1 MDLITYLKNIYG
13 YDTPIFLKDLRI
25 GRKSKTAI
33 KQELYRACM
42 RGEIKRE
49 APGIF
54 YFENTNSVFP
64 DEGLGFED
72 ILEAKYICHSAA
84 SDEERWLFVNGY
96 YSGHTFLNQI
106 GLSTQVP
113 AIREITTNNTSCNKR
128 TININGRTAII
139 RKSKTNVDFRNW
151 EILQFLDMF
160 HFLNVEEVK
169 ANEQLL
175 INYINQKSFLRCDL
189 DKYIGL
195 YSFSTVEKLNQG
207 GIINAFK
214 RR

>member
-33 KQELYRACM
+33 KQELYRACK
-42 RGEIKRE
+42 RGDILRKTD
-49 APGIF
+49 GI
-54 YFENTNSVFP
+54 YFFRSDKEFGSGITVDRIFESKYIY
-64 DEGLGFED
+64 DSSYAFED
-72 ILEAKYICHSAA
+72 NLCIQ
-84 SDEERWLFVNGY
+84 GY
-96 YSGHTFLNQI
+96 YSGLTFLNQI
-106 GLSTQVP
+106 GISTQVP
-113 AIREITTNNTSCNKR
+113 AIIEITTNNTSCNKR
-128 TININGRTAII
+128 TVNINGRTAII
-139 RKSKTNVDFRNW
+139 RKSKTDVDFRNW

-160 HFLNVEEVK
+160 HFLNMEEVK

-207 GIINAFK
+207 GIIDAFK
-214 RR
+214 T